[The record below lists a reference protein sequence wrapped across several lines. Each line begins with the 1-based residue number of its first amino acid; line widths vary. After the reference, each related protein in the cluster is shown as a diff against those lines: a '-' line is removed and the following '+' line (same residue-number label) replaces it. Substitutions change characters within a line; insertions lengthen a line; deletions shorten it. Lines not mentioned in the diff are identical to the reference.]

1 MGGTKFLWIFKSLR
15 DLFGKIFIEK
25 VESGSTII
33 GNDNRTISIDWSNKE
48 TYMRLEKELEEI
60 KKALE
65 SKSHEEEVKIVEE
78 ALLAVKDVDESKFM
92 KAVKCMGRET
102 LNIAEG
108 ITGSIL
114 ATLIM

>member
-1 MGGTKFLWIFKSLR
+1 MDIKVYGPVGNI
-15 DLFGKIFIEK
+15 IEK

-33 GNDNRTISIDWSNKE
+33 GNDNCTISIDWSNKE

-60 KKALE
+60 QKALE

-114 ATLIM
+114 ATLIMQH

>member
-1 MGGTKFLWIFKSLR
+1 MDIKVYGPVGNI
-15 DLFGKIFIEK
+15 IEK

-92 KAVKCMGRET
+92 KAVKCMGTRVEMAVWK
-102 LNIAEG
+102 NVIRF
-108 ITGSIL
+108 SIIYWL
-114 ATLIM
+114 RT